1 MTENRSRL
9 HTYIRPIDGVLN
21 PPGPDGNRALAPHLL
36 VGCALEASPL
46 IIQVL
51 QEPV

>member
-9 HTYIRPIDGVLN
+9 QTYIRPIDGALN
-21 PPGPDGNRALAPHLL
+21 PPGPDGNRTLAPHLL
-36 VGCALEASPL
+36 VGCAVVASPL
-46 IIQVL
+46 ISQVL